1 MPDHP
6 LRVVSRPE
14 GLYAPGLDLYLDPT
28 RPVPRAF
35 VSHAHG
41 DHAGSG
47 PVGELYAS
55 RETAEIVRA
64 RFGVEVSRPLEWDAP
79 AEIETPLGVA
89 SITVAPAGHTL
100 GAAQLVA
107 DTPEG
112 RLVYSGDYQSG
123 PGLTHA
129 AGAPIRCDVLVIE
142 STFGLPIFRFPP
154 REEVRARIV
163 DWCDARLRAGE
174 SPVVL
179 AYALGKGQ
187 ELARAL
193 CDARIPVMAHGAIHK
208 MAMVYERLGAP
219 IPGLRPYDRADAD
232 PAVLLVPPR
241 ARTQPIVKKRKKA
254 AIVYVSGWALVDAA
268 RERFDADA
276 VFPLSDH
283 ADFDD
288 LLEAVGASGA
298 AKVYVTHGFA
308 GPLASILR
316 ERGVDAAAIDAP
328 AVDEREQ
335 SREEEGH

>member
-1 MPDHP
+1 VPDHP
-6 LRVVSRPE
+6 LGVVSRPE
-14 GLYAPGLDLYLDPT
+14 GLYAPGLDLFLDPT
-28 RPVPRAF
+28 KPVPRAF

-41 DHAGSG
+41 DHAGAG
-47 PVGELYAS
+47 TMGELYAS
-55 RETAEIVRA
+55 RQTAELMQA
-64 RFGVEVSRPLEWDAP
+64 RFGVENACPLDWDAP
-79 AEIETPLGVA
+79 IQLDTPLGAA
-89 SITVAPAGHTL
+89 SITIAPAGHTL

-123 PGLTHA
+123 GGLTHA

-154 REEVRARIV
+154 RQEVRARIV
-163 DWCDARLRAGE
+163 TWCQERLRAGE
-174 SPVVL
+174 SPVLL

-193 CDARIPVMAHGAIHK
+193 GDAQIPVMAHGAIHK
-208 MAMVYERLGAP
+208 MAMVYERLGVP
-219 IPGLRPYDRADAD
+219 MPLLRRYDRADTD

-241 ARTQPIVKKRKKA
+241 ARTQPIVKKRKKPC
-254 AIVYVSGWALVDAA
+254 IGYVSGWALIDAA

-288 LLEAVGASGA
+288 LVETVERSGA
-298 AKVYVTHGFA
+298 ARVYVTHCSA
-308 GPLASILR
+308 EPLASILR
-316 ERGVDAAAIDAP
+316 ARGVEASAVDAP
-328 AVDEREQ
+328 AMDEREQ
-335 SREEEGH
+335 SREEVGN